1 MNVKRRIWK
10 HRFIASVMALLC
22 LTGCWDMIEVN
33 RLAIVNFVGMDL
45 NPEQG
50 GSMFYYQIINP
61 TGIAAQK
68 TSGINAPVYTYSIR
82 TSDSTENPSKLTDGI
97 SKTPFFAHYN
107 AMVVT
112 ERAARKGLVDQLNFL
127 EKQNDRQSTIPM
139 IITDSPLQ
147 AIMRT
152 YTSLERLPGRNARLI
167 IDNGIYQTGEASPRS
182 QIKHVAE
189 NLESTILTVLPIIS
203 LSGEDVSST
212 DTKKYEMIDANKGSF
227 LLKGGA
233 LIKQGK
239 MIGRLKSSEM
249 PYYNLL
255 NGQIHIFHQSV
266 PLHEGHVDLRV
277 EDFTV
282 RKKLV
287 MEEGKPVLRIHLK
300 AEVHMENNTQD
311 VKLDEA
317 NLREIKSQLDKLI
330 REKCERLFAKS
341 KKNSWD
347 ITGLEAMMKQKRGQ
361 PWAEAKRNP
370 ESWKETQLDVT
381 TQFIIQTFGNTL
393 DPYKTR

>member
-10 HRFIASVMALLC
+10 HKLVVSITALLC

-33 RLAIVNFVGMDL
+33 QLAIVNFVGMDL

-50 GSMFYYQIINP
+50 GSTFYYQIINP

-82 TSDSTENPSKLTDGI
+82 TFDSTENPSKLTDGI
-97 SKTPFFAHYN
+97 SKKPFFDHYN

-112 ERAARKGLVDQLNFL
+112 ERAARKGLIDQLNFL
-127 EKQNDRQSTIPM
+127 EKQNNRQSTIPM
-139 IITDSPLQ
+139 IITDSPLA

-167 IDNGIYQTGEASPRS
+167 INNGTYQTGEASPRS
-182 QIKHVAE
+182 QVKHVVE
-189 NLESTILTVLPIIS
+189 NLESTVLTVLPIIS
-203 LSGEDVSST
+203 LSGEDVAST
-212 DTKKYEMIDANKGSF
+212 DTKKYETIDANKGSF
-227 LLKGGA
+227 ILKGGA

-255 NGQIHIFHQSV
+255 NGQIHMFHQSV
-266 PLHEGHVDLRV
+266 PLNEGHVDLRS
-277 EDFTV
+277 EDFTI

-287 MEEGKPVLRIHLK
+287 MENGKPVLRIQLK
-300 AEVHMENNTQD
+300 AEVHMENNTQNA
-311 VKLDEA
+311 KLDEA
-317 NLREIKSQLDKLI
+317 NLKEIESQLDKALQD
-330 REKCERLFAKS
+330 KCARLFEKT
-341 KKNSWD
+341 KKNDWD
-347 ITGLEAMMKQKRGQ
+347 ITGLEAMIKQKRGQ
-361 PWAEAKRNP
+361 QWAAAKRNP
-370 ESWKETQLDVT
+370 ESWKETQLVLT